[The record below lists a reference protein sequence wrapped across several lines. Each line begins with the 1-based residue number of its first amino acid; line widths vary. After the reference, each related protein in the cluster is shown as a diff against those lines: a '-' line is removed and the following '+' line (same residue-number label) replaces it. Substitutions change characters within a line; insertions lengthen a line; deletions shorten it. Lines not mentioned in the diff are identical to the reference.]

1 VDVSVLKE
9 DMVRLKANSKSQ
21 LPNPKQIPNEPAQKE
36 RPKTR
41 FDLLVERLLILL
53 LRYPKIL
60 ENKNLKLDVPFEAA
74 LSTPAYSPLYE
85 MIKKRYTSA
94 ISWTIDDL
102 RHESSSSEVIAQ
114 IDTLQMQG
122 DLVFGDIKES
132 DAKEELELV
141 AQEIKKE
148 WKHKRLQD
156 LQRAL
161 VEAEREHDLDRLAE
175 LHKEFENLK

>member
-1 VDVSVLKE
+1 
-9 DMVRLKANSKSQ
+9 
-21 LPNPKQIPNEPAQKE
+21 
-36 RPKTR
+36 
-41 FDLLVERLLILL
+41 
-53 LRYPKIL
+53 
-60 ENKNLKLDVPFEAA
+60 
-74 LSTPAYSPLYE
+74 
-85 MIKKRYTSA
+85 
-94 ISWTIDDL
+94 
-102 RHESSSSEVIAQ
+102 
-114 IDTLQMQG
+114 MQG